1 MAKDDDSL
9 TSYLLKYAD
18 KAAKSVSQAYDKTMG
33 MPEEIAQQ
41 TYDYVIAQ
49 GGTEEQARGIAG
61 RLASKAGRTTGAI
74 DFMIPQSAS
83 DVAFMAA
90 GPLGPATKA
99 GKAALA
105 AGSSLMV
112 MDPAEAEAGPL
123 TKMRKGLENF
133 MEGSVLRE
141 KDGDPTRLY
150 HGSKSDIKYFDTN
163 HPDRKD
169 TGWMGRGVYAFDSP
183 AGANL
188 YAMTKRGP
196 VGENITPLY
205 GRLTNPYEFTMAE
218 KKAMSTMGQDK
229 IDDFT
234 NELVRKGHDG
244 AILKYPDGTREVVV
258 YDPKMVKSA
267 IGNTGDYDMTTDL
280 LTKRAGGAVQGY
292 AVGGDVTDEGL
303 EKLFGDYFGRGSDPG
318 GLKYWKD
325 TAAQNNLSLS
335 DIGRQFA
342 GSDEGRE
349 QYAKLQQSIG
359 GQNATDA
366 TGAAPW
372 KTWWGYTP
380 TKKDYDMMLRAG
392 LGEYGLT
399 DDPNQVLGIYEAI
412 GNRAAANNFIEKN
425 AYAYDKTRPGGR
437 FAKTLADQITEDEV
451 EGAYATGRINSLLN
465 SKDPAKMAIVQQARD
480 QLLNYFTLGQNKV
493 LGSQTDWRGFDPVTG
508 VPSTGEAWRDYK
520 GDAGRV
526 VPGSE
531 ELRMYNTFYN
541 PKYRPDLQVKLANLQ
556 GQKNA
561 IWGAPLPVSRPS
573 DTVLAQVQIFT
584 DEDGK
589 KSIFKNGVQ
598 TYIDDQEAAVIQ
610 AANEAGDQT
619 LTEEVN
625 PFDTDQTVG
634 GVQTANVEQNV
645 GGQNNNN
652 TIGDDYTFIPNVTP
666 GADTGLG
673 FSTYDPNSFKVYRN
687 DSIDQNTI
695 DQNNLTNNVR
705 NWQQD
710 FNNVVGGQFNMSN
723 PGLVG
728 GYNSSNIGGFDYSG
742 LNNSIG
748 NVGATSGFGLN
759 TGWDFGGGWG
769 FAEGGPVD
777 LRKMLEGEVAQAEAA
792 PPELAPADV
801 EMAPLEAIKAAST
814 PVNPRAGTGIGGALS
829 RIGQGIADSAIV
841 RGAGEIP
848 GTVAN
853 YFSGVTAG
861 PDPSQRLGQ
870 DLGKLGS
877 MVYEGVK
884 ADPVGAVLDVL
895 PVVGEIRSGMDA
907 SKYSDAAVE
916 AEIAGDEPRASMFRQ
931 LAAMS
936 TAGAAPILGVGAR
949 LAKRGAKA
957 GVEAA
962 EDTVKLFHG
971 TTEEGY
977 KGITSSNKIEGPVY
991 LTPRSDVA
999 KDYSLQNS
1007 SDPYVVEVNVP
1018 KNKLMIDFDLPGGR
1032 LLDVESANSYSGNTG
1047 WTIDD
1052 YLSRG
1057 YSVGVNDGVPLAKRG
1072 AKAGT
1077 EGAEAFVR
1085 EGAEG
1090 AAREGV
1096 EGVEAAAKAAEPMSE
1111 YQPIMQAFTETPE
1124 PAALRDSVVSK
1135 IAQSIDESA
1144 GDTAKLPTVS
1154 GLGPQYIVD
1163 SGVEDVVKKNSFLLA
1178 STKNRNADKQL
1189 NGVAS
1194 LLDEFPDMAMDP
1206 EQWARGFAKATGER
1220 NVVAPPYRFMKAIA
1234 DGDYT
1239 ELLRG
1244 LTPGQISDADAGF
1257 AAGKDFLK
1265 AYHAGQMG
1273 VEDTGK
1279 MFMWGIMSRGVN
1291 PFTHEGLFLDAFNG
1305 IEPWIKMAAEGKFTK
1320 EVAEGAYKEWAA
1332 TTAPKGSGQPG
1343 SGAMH
1348 NLNAFGK
1355 DFLLKMSQPDKAGVT
1370 PLQKLHDLMAD
1381 PNKSGRDI
1389 RREFA
1394 RVGEGVGI
1402 DNKVVSFILLATG
1415 RDDVMVID
1423 RIQLKNLW
1431 DDGRYADTNI
1441 WDGISVP
1448 TVTLKDDTVKRF
1460 PPTDEGRAAA
1470 KDFAAAN
1477 PGSKGGTAVVTGSS
1491 LAEATYGAK
1500 GILIYEAIEDALM
1513 KNVQKIYADLGR
1525 PDAASPG
1532 RFHWET
1538 WVARS
1543 NQEASH
1549 GTLPAILKKVQGSN
1563 NPLADVYSKQGDYQS
1578 YAYGAKYMRDAE
1590 GNPMFSIPLSSG
1602 SEIMMTPQQYQSA
1615 LAQMRKPKYGVVPKN
1630 FKVTETEG
1638 MPWYE
1643 REGVNRS
1650 KLDDILRA
1658 AAGQEG
1664 AIRKALGGP
1673 ISYGS
1678 GDRAG
1683 GRGAANV
1690 EAPVRKAQGGVVRYS
1705 EGGEVD
1711 FKKMFEGDSQAMQER
1726 ARELAREAYSK
1737 GYSSLGKE
1745 KAKEW
1750 ENLARKYNLPL
1761 NVGPFDNYE
1770 DQYSNALSGWQ
1781 RNVSPKQRV
1790 QSYDEG
1796 GLAKADLAAEELTN
1810 LQKILAGSNPAANVA
1825 PFQLDLGGG
1834 SQARGR
1840 VVQAGPYIDIG
1851 GGITLPL
1858 RDVMLMLD
1866 ASYGKV
1872 PGTDMKPNISVR
1884 GGLRIPFAEG
1894 GAVTPYNADEIA
1906 ALANQ
1911 IYEGTNG

>member
-18 KAAKSVSQAYDKTMG
+18 KAVKSVSQAYGKTMG
-33 MPEEIAQQ
+33 MPEEIAKQ

-61 RLASKAGRTTGAI
+61 RLASDAGRTTAAL

-112 MDPAEAEAGPL
+112 MEPTEAEAGPL
-123 TKMRKGLENF
+123 NKMRKGLANF

-169 TGWMGRGVYAFDSP
+169 TGWMGRGVYAFDTP

-188 YAMTKRGP
+188 YAMMKRGP

-218 KKAMSTMGQDK
+218 KKAMSAMGQDK
-229 IDDFT
+229 IDEFT
-234 NELVRKGHDG
+234 RDLMSKGHDG

-292 AVGGDVTDEGL
+292 ARGGDVTDEGL
-303 EKLFGDYFGRGSDPG
+303 EKLFVDYFDRGSDPG

-325 TAAQNNLSLS
+325 TAAQNNLTLE
-335 DIGRQFA
+335 DIGQQFA
-342 GSDEGRE
+342 GSNEGRE
-349 QYAKLQQSIG
+349 QYAKLEQSIG
-359 GQNATDA
+359 GQTGDA
-366 TGAAPW
+366 VDKGSPW
-372 KTWWGYTP
+372 KTYWGYKP
-380 TKKDYDMMLRAG
+380 TQADYNRMLSLA
-392 LGEYGLT
+392 LGEVGNIPSY
-399 DDPNQVLGIYEAI
+399 NQFRAVYESV
-412 GNRAAANNFIEKN
+412 GNRAAADTISKYYEG
-425 AYAYDKTRPGGR
+425 TPS
-437 FAKTLADQITEDEV
+437 LAGQITEEQYH
-451 EGAYATGRINSLLN
+451 GIKNTPLIRSLLN
-465 SKDPAKMAIVQQARD
+465 PKTESERNILNIAKQSLQD
-480 QLLNYFTLGQNKV
+480 YLTQGQNTV
-493 LGSQTDWRGFDPVTG
+493 LGAQTDFRGFQNNQPSPGVTLRG
-508 VPSTGEAWRDYK
+508 NPFL
-520 GDAGRV
+520 GRNAPDEGLV
-526 VPGSE
+526 NKF
-531 ELRMYNTFYN
+531 NTFYDSED
-541 PKYRPDLQVKLANLQ
+541 RPDITKRLSALQAQ
-556 GQKNA
+556 RNA
-561 IWGAPLPVSRPS
+561 LRGVPIPPNRPTNEEVIAYNEPVYTDDEGRRYTEADGARRYV
-573 DTVLAQVQIFT
+573 
-584 DEDGK
+584 ED
-589 KSIFKNGVQ
+589 
-598 TYIDDQEAAVIQ
+598 
-610 AANEAGDQT
+610 
-619 LTEEVN
+619 VN
-625 PFDTDQTVG
+625 PFDTNQTIG
-634 GVQTANVEQNV
+634 GVQTANVMQNA
-645 GGQNNNN
+645 GGQNINDTTKNVN
-652 TIGDDYTFIPNVTP
+652 EFGSYNEGGFGYNPYTEDTSFNPNITP
-666 GADTGLG
+666 GANTGLG
-673 FSTYDPNSFKVYRN
+673 FSTYDPSSFQVYR
-687 DSIDQNTI
+687 DTSIDQNAI
-695 DQNNLTNNVR
+695 QQNQLANTAS

-723 PGLVG
+723 PALVG

-742 LNNSIG
+742 LGGSLG
-748 NVGATSGFGLN
+748 NVGATSGFNLN
-759 TGWDFGGGWG
+759 TNYNFGDNSGFGGGGYGGGGYGGGGYGG
-769 FAEGGPVD
+769 FGGGGFGMDYAEGGPVD
-777 LRKMLEGEVAQAEAA
+777 LDKILEGQVAQAEAL
-792 PPELAPADV
+792 PPEMAPADV
-801 EMAPLEAIKAAST
+801 EMAPLEAIQAASI

-841 RGAGEIP
+841 RGASEIP

-853 YFSGVTAG
+853 YFSDVTAG

-877 MVYEGVK
+877 MVYQGVK

-907 SKYSDAAVE
+907 SKYSDMAVE

-957 GVEAA
+957 G
-962 EDTVKLFHG
+962 
-971 TTEEGY
+971 
-977 KGITSSNKIEGPVY
+977 
-991 LTPRSDVA
+991 
-999 KDYSLQNS
+999 
-1007 SDPYVVEVNVP
+1007 
-1018 KNKLMIDFDLPGGR
+1018 
-1032 LLDVESANSYSGNTG
+1032 
-1047 WTIDD
+1047 
-1052 YLSRG
+1052 
-1057 YSVGVNDGVPLAKRG
+1057 
-1072 AKAGT
+1072 T
-1077 EGAEAFVR
+1077 EGAEA
-1085 EGAEG
+1085 
-1090 AAREGV
+1090 
-1096 EGVEAAAKAAEPMSE
+1096 GVEAGAKQAISSADTSINQVPALFKSKVFDVPEGTRNLDIGGGKYDKGTDYLAAERGVESYVYDPFNRTPEHNNLVLDQFSDNPADTVTAANVLNVIKEPEARLDVIQQAFDNLKPGGKAYFDIYEGSKSGVGKETTKGWQNNMKAADFQEEIAAVFPDVERKGSMLIATKAADEAAAPS
-1111 YQPIMQAFTETPE
+1111 PVMQAFNDTPE

-1206 EQWARGFAKATGER
+1206 EQWVRGFAKATGER

-1234 DGDYT
+1234 DGEYT

-1291 PFTHEGLFLDAFNG
+1291 PFTHEGLFLDAFSG

-1320 EVAEGAYKEWAA
+1320 EVAEGAYKDWAA

-1513 KNVQKIYADLGR
+1513 KNVQKIYTDLGR

-1602 SEIMMTPQQYQSA
+1602 AEITMTPQQYQSA

-1737 GYSSLGKE
+1737 GYSSLGKK
-1745 KAKEW
+1745 KADEW
-1750 ENLARKYNLPL
+1750 ETLARKYNLPL
-1761 NVGPFDNYE
+1761 SVGPFDNYE
-1770 DQYSNALSGWQ
+1770 DQYSDAVGKWQ
-1781 RNVSPKQRV
+1781 RGLSPKQRV
-1790 QSYDEG
+1790 QTY
-1796 GLAKADLAAEELTN
+1796 
-1810 LQKILAGSNPAANVA
+1810 
-1825 PFQLDLGGG
+1825 
-1834 SQARGR
+1834 
-1840 VVQAGPYIDIG
+1840 
-1851 GGITLPL
+1851 
-1858 RDVMLMLD
+1858 
-1866 ASYGKV
+1866 
-1872 PGTDMKPNISVR
+1872 
-1884 GGLRIPFAEG
+1884 AEG

-1906 ALANQ
+1906 NLANQ